1 MTFFEID
8 KSSVELLDALNKGF
22 KDAWNKDMFI
32 SGFDGGRLTVIGIAE
47 GEAPLGYI
55 AYSVAGEDADIETVL
70 ILSQYRRKGYATA
83 LMDKAESKLVSLGV
97 NKVFLEV
104 RSSNISAIALYE
116 KKGYKKISVRKKYYA
131 DGEDALVMVKE
142 LI

>member
-1 MTFFEID
+1 
-8 KSSVELLDALNKGF
+8 
-22 KDAWNKDMFI
+22 
-32 SGFDGGRLTVIGIAE
+32 
-47 GEAPLGYI
+47 
-55 AYSVAGEDADIETVL
+55 
-70 ILSQYRRKGYATA
+70 
-83 LMDKAESKLVSLGV
+83 MDKAESKLVSLGV

-116 KKGYKKISVRKKYYA
+116 KKGYTKISVRKKYYA